1 MLRILGPDFV
11 AGLIVEGDRISR
23 AAPVIRYMTGWT
35 VRQVVIRCA
44 DKGWTCETF

>member
-11 AGLIVEGDRISR
+11 AGLIVDRNRISR

-35 VRQVVIRCA
+35 VREVLARCSQR
-44 DKGWTCETF
+44 GWQCETF